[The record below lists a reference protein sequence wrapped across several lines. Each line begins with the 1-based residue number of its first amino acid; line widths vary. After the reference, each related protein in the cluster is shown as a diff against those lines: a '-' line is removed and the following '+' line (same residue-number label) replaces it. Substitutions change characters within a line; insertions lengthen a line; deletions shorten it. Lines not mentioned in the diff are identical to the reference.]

1 MVFSAF
7 VGALGLNTGHP
18 GLARGEK
25 KDIKEGSSLDT
36 YIINRYFYSG
46 DIRAVP
52 KKGVYNLCISKKIA
66 TISLS

>member
-25 KDIKEGSSLDT
+25 KDI
-36 YIINRYFYSG
+36 
-46 DIRAVP
+46 
-52 KKGVYNLCISKKIA
+52 
-66 TISLS
+66 